1 MPLGGYA
8 VIRQLDRKRLGG
20 YAVIRQ
26 LDRKRVLM
34 ESKKS
39 LIAIVMSLSI
49 LCLCAASHANL
60 VANGSF
66 EDASPTGWLPG
77 FTRVTKTYYAGPA
90 PAGAGDAYGS
100 AWGSNGGWGT
110 MGRSTQTVDVTASV
124 GNSYVFSAWLSSWT
138 ADTDYPEV
146 TLEFF
151 SAGATSLG
159 KVFFDGNNGGSG
171 YIVGSAN
178 ASGLA
183 DPGVGWHQDN
193 WTLYETSGTVPAG
206 AVIAK
211 ITLAS
216 NSVSNNGNDS
226 YVDLINL
233 DIATGPSVIVT
244 ETGGSTSV
252 EEAGLSDNYTLSLSR
267 QPGADV
273 HVTATPGDSQIDLG
287 SGPGTAV
294 TVVFTAGQNGDW
306 ATPKTI
312 EVTAFDDDV
321 YEGKT
326 SHETI
331 ITHVATGG
339 EYQGVDISSVTVE
352 VFDDEE
358 TCGDWGYLA
367 TDLNRDCRVNLADF
381 SIFAE
386 QWLMSLQEQAD

>member
-1 MPLGGYA
+1 MMPLIGYA
-8 VIRQLDRKRLGG
+8 GIC
-20 YAVIRQ
+20 Q

-34 ESKKS
+34 EFKKS
-39 LIAIVMSLSI
+39 LIAVVISFSI
-49 LCLCAASHANL
+49 LCLCATSHANL
-60 VANGSF
+60 LVNGSF
-66 EDASPTGWLPG
+66 EDASPTGWPPG
-77 FTRVTKTYYAGPA
+77 FTRVTTTYYAGPA
-90 PAGAGDAYGS
+90 PAGAGGAYGS
-100 AWGSNGGWGT
+100 AWGFHGGWGT
-110 MGRSTQTVDVTASV
+110 MGSSTQTVDVIALV

-151 SAGATSLG
+151 SAGGTSLG
-159 KVFFDGNNGGSG
+159 RVFFDGNNGGSG

-183 DPGVGWHQDN
+183 DPAVAWHQDN
-193 WTLYETSGTVPAG
+193 WTLYEASGTVPAG
-206 AVIAK
+206 AVSAE

-244 ETGGSTSV
+244 ETDGSTSV
-252 EEAGLSDNYTLSLSR
+252 EEAGSSDNYTLSLSQ
-267 QPGADV
+267 QPSADV
-273 HVTATPGDSQIDLG
+273 HITATPGDSQIDLG
-287 SGPGTAV
+287 PGPGTAV
-294 TVVFTAGQNGDW
+294 IVVFTAGRNGDW

-326 SHETI
+326 PHETI

-339 EYQGVDISSVTVE
+339 EYQGVDISSVTVD
-352 VFDDEE
+352 VFDNEE
-358 TCGDWGYLA
+358 TCGDWGYLV
-367 TDLNRDCRVNLADF
+367 TDLNRDCRVNFVDF
-381 SIFAE
+381 CIFAE
-386 QWLMSLQEQAD
+386 QWLMSVQE